1 MFIADM
7 AWRGL
12 SIELAEDTGFRIWY
26 SLEIEN
32 AIDLKK
38 TVMSGSARRHM
49 RDIWTNKIRD
59 GYEKVI
65 EDTFTQKGLNKT
77 ATWTSVATTDVKGF
91 ANSHEGNN
99 RVEPKRRNLRC
110 VVSGEKG
117 FS

>member
-1 MFIADM
+1 
-7 AWRGL
+7 
-12 SIELAEDTGFRIWY
+12 
-26 SLEIEN
+26 
-32 AIDLKK
+32 
-38 TVMSGSARRHM
+38 MSGSARRHM